1 MTLSRV
7 VVFLSIVGAV
17 FGAIHYYLWARLVR
31 DVGWPA
37 PTHQLLTVL
46 LIALGVLL
54 PLSFLLARALPLSR
68 EVTSPLMWVL
78 YTWMGLMFCL
88 FVLLLPADLVR
99 GIAWIIE
106 RLSGHPIDPERRLL
120 LARLFGGAVGLGGL
134 GMAAVGLWTAS
145 RPVAVKPVEI
155 PVRGLP
161 AAFAGFRIVQLT
173 DVHVGPTIGR
183 EFIERLVARTNAL
196 EPDLVAITGDLVD
209 GSVTQLGAFIEPLR
223 ELRARHGVYFVTGN
237 HEYFSGADEWIA
249 RLRELGV
256 TVLRNERAAIERDG
270 AALDLAGIDD
280 PTGRSFADG
289 QGADLPRA
297 RRPRPRAPGDPPRPP
312 AAPRPRGRRPRRR
325 PAALRPHPRRPDLPL
340 QLPRPAAAAVRRRP
354 PPRRRHRRLRQR
366 RHRLLGPA
374 DARRHPRR
382 DHRHHPPRRLT
393 PPNHAAP
400 RVPLP
405 SRRRPAPRL
414 PPPRRSPSL
423 RVA

>member
-88 FVLLLPADLVR
+88 FVLLIPADLVR

-289 QGADLPRA
+289 HGADLPRA
-297 RRPRPRAPGDPPRPP
+297 LAGRDPGRPVILLAHQPRHAHE
-312 AAPRPRGRRPRRR
+312 AADHGV
-325 PAALRPHPRRPDLPL
+325 ALQLSGHTHGGQIFPFNYLVPL
-340 QLPRPAAAAVRRRP
+340 QQPFVAGLHRVGDTAVYVSAGTGYWGPPMRVGIPAEIT
-354 PPRRRHRRLRQR
+354 
-366 RHRLLGPA
+366 
-374 DARRHPRR
+374 DI
-382 DHRHHPPRRLT
+382 T
-393 PPNHAAP
+393 
-400 RVPLP
+400 
-405 SRRRPAPRL
+405 
-414 PPPRRSPSL
+414 L

>member
-88 FVLLLPADLVR
+88 FVLLIPADLVR

-209 GSVTQLGAFIEPLR
+209 GSVAQLGAFIEPLR

-289 QGADLPRA
+289 HGADLPRA
-297 RRPRPRAPGDPPRPP
+297 LAGRDPGRPVILLAHQPRHAHE
-312 AAPRPRGRRPRRR
+312 AADHGV
-325 PAALRPHPRRPDLPL
+325 ALQLSGHTHGGQIFPFNYLVPL
-340 QLPRPAAAAVRRRP
+340 QQPFVAGLHRVGDTAVYVSAGTGYWGPPMRVGIPAEIT
-354 PPRRRHRRLRQR
+354 
-366 RHRLLGPA
+366 
-374 DARRHPRR
+374 DI
-382 DHRHHPPRRLT
+382 T
-393 PPNHAAP
+393 
-400 RVPLP
+400 
-405 SRRRPAPRL
+405 
-414 PPPRRSPSL
+414 L